1 MSRSTAARLAPLVLI
16 VFVFG
21 GCAQF
26 TQEVEENPKA
36 VLGGVLG
43 AAGGGLIAAAAGG
56 GAGWIV
62 AGAALGGI
70 LGGAIGH
77 GLDSRD
83 KRMAQEAA
91 ARAFEN
97 NRAGQASVWNNPDS
111 GHSGSVTPTQ
121 TYQLANGQY
130 CRRYEQT
137 INVGGQPQQSY
148 GTACRQADGTWQI
161 QG

>member
-1 MSRSTAARLAPLVLI
+1 MSRSSAALLAPLVLC
-16 VFVFG
+16 VFLVSA
-21 GCAQF
+21 CASVQ
-26 TQEVEENPKA
+26 QGVEDNPKA
-36 VLGGVLG
+36 VLGGLIG

-62 AGAALGGI
+62 AGTALGGM

-77 GLDSRD
+77 GLDERD

-111 GHSGSVTPTQ
+111 GNSGSVTPTQ

-137 INVGGQPQQSY
+137 INVGGQPKQSY

-161 QG
+161 QS